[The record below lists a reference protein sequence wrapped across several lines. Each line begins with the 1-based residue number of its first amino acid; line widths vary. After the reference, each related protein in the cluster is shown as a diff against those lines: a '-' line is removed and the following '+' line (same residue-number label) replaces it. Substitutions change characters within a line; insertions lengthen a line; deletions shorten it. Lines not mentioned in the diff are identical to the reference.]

1 MVVRLINSWDCT
13 DDVWAKVGADVWALH
28 CSLSKGVCN
37 ENISRIPQ
45 LPCFPISHLQKWR
58 WRDGDLWVL
67 GGIWVYDNESGA
79 GRHLHNHILCCI
91 FCHYFFTTITLC
103 CKKIVFWIF
112 LARSGVKVNSGQSP
126 QHICIIMSITITP
139 CSCGHDWHHLFHRH
153 YFCHSIVTSHN
164 HHFRHRLLREN
175 AGVQDELHVSRVN
188 RFISGWL
195 WDGMWSVPN
204 IVKEYRL
211 SNI

>member
-1 MVVRLINSWDCT
+1 MSI
-13 DDVWAKVGADVWALH
+13 ALLVKQR
-28 CSLSKGVCN
+28 CVQWKYQQYSTAPL
-37 ENISRIPQ
+37 
-45 LPCFPISHLQKWR
+45 LSHLSLAEMEMER
-58 WRDGDLWVL
+58 WGSVSARGDLS
-67 GGIWVYDNESGA
+67 IWEWEWCRLNCSK

-103 CKKIVFWIF
+103 CKKLVFWIF
-112 LARSGVKVNSGQSP
+112 LARSGVRVNSGQSP
-126 QHICIIMSITITP
+126 QRICIIMSITITP

-204 IVKEYRL
+204 IVKDYRL

>member
-1 MVVRLINSWDCT
+1 MKISAGFHSSLAFPSLTCRNGEMGICECEGGFEYMRMRDSHWEWCRLN
-13 DDVWAKVGADVWALH
+13 
-28 CSLSKGVCN
+28 CSK
-37 ENISRIPQ
+37 
-45 LPCFPISHLQKWR
+45 
-58 WRDGDLWVL
+58 
-67 GGIWVYDNESGA
+67 
-79 GRHLHNHILCCI
+79 GRHLHNHILCCT
-91 FCHYFFTTITLC
+91 FCHYFFTTIILC
-103 CKKIVFWIF
+103 CKKLVFWIF
-112 LARSGVKVNSGQSP
+112 LARSGVRVNSGQSP

>member
-58 WRDGDLWVL
+58 DGDLWVR
-67 GGIWVYDNESGA
+67 GGIWVYENESGA

-103 CKKIVFWIF
+103 CKKLVFWIF
-112 LARSGVKVNSGQSP
+112 LARSGVRVNSGQSP

-139 CSCGHDWHHLFHRH
+139 CSCGHDWHHLFHR
-153 YFCHSIVTSHN
+153 HSIVTSHN

>member
-1 MVVRLINSWDCT
+1 M
-13 DDVWAKVGADVWALH
+13 
-28 CSLSKGVCN
+28 SKGGCLCMSIALLIEQRCVQWKYQQD
-37 ENISRIPQ
+37 STAP
-45 LPCFPISHLQKWR
+45 LLSHLSLAEMER
-58 WRDGDLWVL
+58 WGSVSARGDLS
-67 GGIWVYDNESGA
+67 IWEWEWSRLNCSK

-91 FCHYFFTTITLC
+91 FCHYFFTTIILC
-103 CKKIVFWIF
+103 CKKLVFWIF
-112 LARSGVKVNSGQSP
+112 LARSGVRVNSGQSP

-175 AGVQDELHVSRVN
+175 AVVQDELNVSRVN